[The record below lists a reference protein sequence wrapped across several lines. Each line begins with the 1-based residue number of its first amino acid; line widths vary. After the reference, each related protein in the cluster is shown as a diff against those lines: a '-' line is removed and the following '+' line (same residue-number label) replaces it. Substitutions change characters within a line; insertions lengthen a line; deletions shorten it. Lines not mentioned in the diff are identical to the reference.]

1 MNNSAILPGMLNP
14 MAPRK
19 DIPLSD
25 SAGECYI
32 DIEFFQHSLLFV
44 FFDMDSHTY
53 TQGIVDSPS

>member
-32 DIEFFQHSLLFV
+32 DIRVLSTQPIV
-44 FFDMDSHTY
+44 FFLTWTLTHAHRE
-53 TQGIVDSPS
+53 